1 VLTISILIFIIA
13 LAINYHQVTQSF
25 FFLRIGLLIF
35 ALTGALSFN
44 ALYIQSIG
52 SGMGIYSGLFQ
63 VTVITQFIDLFISVM
78 GAFILLIWPLNSV
91 YYIRTETKPV
101 LTNTSAFLYFKE
113 LFSKISNLDS
123 VNSMFKAINVIS
135 IQNYP
140 REYSLITLLSTLGAS
155 LLISSSDLISLYLS
169 IELQSF
175 GVYLLASIYR
185 NSEAAVSASL
195 KYFLLGSLASC
206 IILLGCSIIYT
217 YTGLTHFDSIYS
229 FITVTDN
236 SGIIQGISLGIVL
249 IFIGFFFKIG
259 AAPLHNWSPDVYD
272 NSPSIVTI
280 WLTIMPKISLL
291 ILLLELYIN
300 IGLIE
305 YNYSLFSVSGIE
317 QNTVIYF
324 IKNLILISSI
334 ISLIIGSTVGLSQ
347 IKIKRLLA
355 YSTISHL
362 GFILLALAINTEQS
376 IESLLFYIIQYS
388 LTNFNIFLI
397 LIALG
402 IFIHSIIYDD
412 KQNSNKVEYK
422 GTENDIQYI
431 KELKGI
437 FFENPILSLSLS
449 ICLFSMAGIPPLIG
463 FFSKQFVLYAAIQK
477 GFYFISI
484 VAIIVSVISAS
495 YYLNIIKNLHVSDI
509 DSKFNLAETKTYIT
523 TSTSFSIYEKKG
535 LVTGISSI
543 HSFIISTLTISILL
557 FILKPSLLLN
567 STSLLSLT
575 IFYY

>member
-1 VLTISILIFIIA
+1 MLLLSILILIIA
-13 LAINYHQVTQSF
+13 IAIQYNQVLYSF
-25 FFLRIGLLIF
+25 YFLRIGLLIF
-35 ALTGALSFN
+35 TLTGAISLN
-44 ALYIQSIG
+44 ALYIQPIG

-63 VTVITQFIDLFISVM
+63 VTTITQSFDFFIFLM
-78 GAFILLIWPLNSV
+78 GALILLVWPVNLM
-91 YYIRTETKPV
+91 YPV
-101 LTNTSAFLYFKE
+101 NNNIITYNKND
-113 LFSKISNLDS
+113 ISNYFSNILYKGRNIETIEYMS
-123 VNSMFKAINVIS
+123 KLVNVINTK
-135 IQNYP
+135 NYS

-175 GVYLLASIYR
+175 GVYILASIYR
-185 NSEAAVSASL
+185 NSESAVSAGL
-195 KYFLLGSLASC
+195 KYFLLGSLSSC
-206 IILLGCSIIYT
+206 LILLGCSLIYI
-217 YTGLTHFDSIYS
+217 YTGLTHLDSIYS

-236 SGIIQGISLGIVL
+236 SGILQGISLGIVL
-249 IFIGFFFKIG
+249 IFIGFFFKVG

-280 WLTIMPKISLL
+280 WLTIMPKISIL
-291 ILLLELYIN
+291 ILLLEIYIN
-300 IGLIE
+300 IGLVE
-305 YNYSLFSVSGIE
+305 YTYPLTTIISNIHSTSLLDIDK
-317 QNTVIYF
+317 NTVIYF

-334 ISLIIGSTVGLSQ
+334 LSLIIGSTVGLSQ
-347 IKIKRLLA
+347 TKIKRLLA

-388 LTNFNIFLI
+388 ITNLNIFLI
-397 LIALG
+397 IIALG
-402 IFIHSIIYDD
+402 LFIHSIKLDN
-412 KQNSNKVEYK
+412 KQSIVDYK
-422 GTENDIQYI
+422 GSENDIQYI
-431 KELKGI
+431 IELKGI

-484 VAIIVSVISAS
+484 VAIIVSIISAS
-495 YYLNIIKNLHVSDI
+495 YYLNVIKILHVSDI
-509 DSKFNLAETKTYIT
+509 DSKSTVAKTN
-523 TSTSFSIYEKKG
+523 YE
-535 LVTGISSI
+535 ISSI

-567 STSLLSLT
+567 STAILSLT
-575 IFYY
+575 LFHY

>member
-1 VLTISILIFIIA
+1 MLLLSILILIIA
-13 LAINYHQVTQSF
+13 IAIQYNQVLYSF
-25 FFLRIGLLIF
+25 YFLRIGLLIF
-35 ALTGALSFN
+35 TLTGAISLN
-44 ALYIQSIG
+44 ALYIQPIG

-63 VTVITQFIDLFISVM
+63 VTTITQSFDFFIFLM
-78 GAFILLIWPLNSV
+78 GALILLVWPVNLM
-91 YYIRTETKPV
+91 YPV
-101 LTNTSAFLYFKE
+101 NNNITTYNKND
-113 LFSKISNLDS
+113 ISNYFSNILYKGRNIETIEYMS
-123 VNSMFKAINVIS
+123 KLVNVINTK
-135 IQNYP
+135 NYS

-175 GVYLLASIYR
+175 GVYILASIYR
-185 NSEAAVSASL
+185 NSESAVSAGL
-195 KYFLLGSLASC
+195 KYFLLGSLSSC
-206 IILLGCSIIYT
+206 LILLGCSLIYI
-217 YTGLTHFDSIYS
+217 YTGLTHLDSIYS

-236 SGIIQGISLGIVL
+236 SGILQGISLGIVL
-249 IFIGFFFKIG
+249 IFIGFFFKVG

-280 WLTIMPKISLL
+280 WLTIMPKISIL
-291 ILLLELYIN
+291 ILLLEIYIN
-300 IGLIE
+300 IGLVE
-305 YNYSLFSVSGIE
+305 YTYPLTTIISNIHSTSLLDIDK
-317 QNTVIYF
+317 NTVIYF

-334 ISLIIGSTVGLSQ
+334 LSLIIGSTVGLSQ

-388 LTNFNIFLI
+388 ITNLNIFLI
-397 LIALG
+397 IIALG
-402 IFIHSIIYDD
+402 LFIHSIKLDN
-412 KQNSNKVEYK
+412 KQSIVDYK
-422 GTENDIQYI
+422 GSENDIQYI
-431 KELKGI
+431 IELKGI

-484 VAIIVSVISAS
+484 VAIIVSIISAS
-495 YYLNIIKNLHVSDI
+495 YYLNVIKILHVSDI
-509 DSKFNLAETKTYIT
+509 DSKSTVAKTN
-523 TSTSFSIYEKKG
+523 YE
-535 LVTGISSI
+535 ISSI

-567 STSLLSLT
+567 STAILSLT
-575 IFYY
+575 LFHY